1 MLVLVEELF
10 VIKIEFLLFFDLL
23 GIKLDELIK
32 IKVSKLKVIEVDIDL
47 YLDELLSKNVLLMLF
62 DKKDKIKL
70 GDVVIF
76 KYKGFVNNEFFEGG
90 EVD

>member
-1 MLVLVEELF
+1 
-10 VIKIEFLLFFDLL
+10 
-23 GIKLDELIK
+23 
-32 IKVSKLKVIEVDIDL
+32 
-47 YLDELLSKNVLLMLF
+47 MLF
-62 DKKDKIKL
+62 GKKDKIKL